1 MTKRKPTGVTYR
13 VANPRGLPAVF
24 NGERIPIFRQQ
35 VGEEVRAWYE
45 GDMYDGPS
53 PAEPLRRGFI
63 VEVRN
68 GEA

>member
-1 MTKRKPTGVTYR
+1 MTKRKSTGVTYR

-24 NGERIPIFRQQ
+24 NGEHIPIFRQQ
-35 VGEEVRAWYE
+35 VDGEMRAWFE
-45 GDMYDGPS
+45 GDVYDGPA

-63 VEVRN
+63 VEVRS

>member
-13 VANPRGLPAVF
+13 VANPEGVPAEI
-24 NGERIPIFRQQ
+24 NGERIWIFSQ
-35 VGEEVRAWYE
+35 GERRYFE
-45 GDMYDGPS
+45 GDIYDGAS